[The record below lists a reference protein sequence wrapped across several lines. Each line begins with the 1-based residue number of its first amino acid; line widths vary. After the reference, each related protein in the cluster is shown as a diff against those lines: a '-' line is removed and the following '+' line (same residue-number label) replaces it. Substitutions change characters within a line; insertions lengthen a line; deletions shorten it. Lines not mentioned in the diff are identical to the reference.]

1 MEERLKEET
10 EMDVLKLK
18 LSTKFMRNVV
28 ASLISKALYKKLG
41 YNIDILLNEIE
52 VKNEDGK
59 VHLHI
64 DADAEVESG
73 EFIKILKSIG
83 MD

>member
-1 MEERLKEET
+1 
-10 EMDVLKLK
+10 MDELKLK
-18 LSTKFMRNVV
+18 LSTKFMRGIV
-28 ASLISKALYKKLG
+28 ANLISKALAKKLG

-59 VHLHI
+59 IRLHI
-64 DADAEVESG
+64 DADAEIENH
-73 EFIKILKSIG
+73 EFIKMLKSIG

>member
-18 LSTKFMRNVV
+18 LSTKFMRSMV
-28 ASLISKALYKKLG
+28 ANLISKALNKKLG

-52 VKNEDGK
+52 VKNENGK
-59 VHLHI
+59 ILIHV
-64 DADAEVESG
+64 DADAEVDNG
-73 EFIKILKSIG
+73 EFVKILKSIG

>member
-1 MEERLKEET
+1 M
-10 EMDVLKLK
+10 
-18 LSTKFMRNVV
+18 
-28 ASLISKALYKKLG
+28 G

-52 VKNEDGK
+52 VKNENGK
-59 VHLHI
+59 ITLHV
-64 DADAEVESG
+64 DVDAEVDNG

>member
-1 MEERLKEET
+1 
-10 EMDVLKLK
+10 MDVLKLK
-18 LSTKFMRNVV
+18 LSTKFMRSTIAN
-28 ASLISKALYKKLG
+28 LISKALYKKLG

-52 VKNEDGK
+52 VKNENGK
-59 VHLHI
+59 IMLHV
-64 DADAEVESG
+64 DVDAEVDNG

>member
-1 MEERLKEET
+1 
-10 EMDVLKLK
+10 MDVLKLK
-18 LSTKFMRNVV
+18 LSTKFMRSTIAN
-28 ASLISKALYKKLG
+28 LIAKALYKKLG

-52 VKNEDGK
+52 VRNENGK
-59 VHLHI
+59 IALHV
-64 DADAEVESG
+64 DVDAELDNG

>member
-1 MEERLKEET
+1 
-10 EMDVLKLK
+10 MDVLKLK
-18 LSTKFMRNVV
+18 LSTKFMRNMI
-28 ASLISKALYKKLG
+28 ANFISKALFKKLG

-52 VKNEDGK
+52 VENVNGK
-59 VHLHI
+59 IYIHVN
-64 DADAEVESG
+64 ADAEVENS

>member
-1 MEERLKEET
+1 
-10 EMDVLKLK
+10 MDVLKLK
-18 LSTKFMRNVV
+18 LSTKFMRSTIAN
-28 ASLISKALYKKLG
+28 LIAKALYKKLG

-52 VKNEDGK
+52 VKNENGK
-59 VHLHI
+59 IMLHI
-64 DADAEVESG
+64 DADAEVDNG

>member
-1 MEERLKEET
+1 
-10 EMDVLKLK
+10 MDVLKLK
-18 LSTKFMRNVV
+18 LSTKFMRSTIAN
-28 ASLISKALYKKLG
+28 LIAKTLYKKLG

-52 VKNEDGK
+52 VKNENGK
-59 VHLHI
+59 IMLHV
-64 DADAEVESG
+64 DVDAEVDNG